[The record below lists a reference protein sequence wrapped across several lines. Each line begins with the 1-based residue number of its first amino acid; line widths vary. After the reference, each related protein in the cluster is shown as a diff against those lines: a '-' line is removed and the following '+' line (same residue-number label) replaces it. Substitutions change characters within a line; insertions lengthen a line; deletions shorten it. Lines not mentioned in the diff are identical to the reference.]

1 VLAGEST
8 IAEAR
13 AARDAARRRQRLAR
27 RRLSVRLMAGTLA
40 LMALSFGALIPPPAA
55 PGAGEQATA
64 TWASLRFP
72 EPPPQVPAPLAQRIA
87 ELGASFNGRAGIAVR
102 DLSGGWTATHDGE
115 ALYPQQSVSKL
126 WVAISVLDAVD
137 QGVITLDDPVTVRR
151 DDLSIFHQPI
161 RDHVGPKGYETTVGA
176 LLESAATRSDNAAND
191 VLMRLV
197 GGPDQVRAVIT
208 QKALGAIGLG
218 DEERYFQTRIA
229 GLDWRPEFSFGR
241 SFWQARAAMPQE
253 VRREALEAYLQ
264 DPADGASPEA
274 LVAALDRLQAGDLLS
289 PESTNHLLDLMA
301 ASQTGPKRLGGG
313 LAEGWRLAHKTGTG
327 QVMGARATG
336 YNDVGLLTAPDG
348 RTYAVAVLIAD
359 TEASI
364 PERQALMQ
372 AVTQAVIDQ
381 HRFLSPL
388 PSDEDPFPP
397 DALETADVG
406 ADLSLRSG
414 FPAPSPLP

>member
-1 VLAGEST
+1 
-8 IAEAR
+8 
-13 AARDAARRRQRLAR
+13 
-27 RRLSVRLMAGTLA
+27 M
-40 LMALSFGALIPPPAA
+40 
-55 PGAGEQATA
+55 A
-64 TWASLRFP
+64 TWAALHFP
-72 EPPPQVPAPLAQRIA
+72 TPPPQAPAQLAQQITD
-87 ELGASFNGRAGIAVR
+87 LGARFNGRAGIAVR
-102 DLSGGWTATHDGE
+102 DLQGGWTATHDGDT
-115 ALYPQQSVSKL
+115 LYPQQSVSKL

-137 QGVITLDDPVTVRR
+137 QGAITLNDPVTVRR
-151 DDLSIFHQPI
+151 EDLSIFHQPI
-161 RDHVGPKGYETTVGA
+161 RDHVGRRGYATTVGA

-197 GGPDQVRAVIT
+197 GGPDQVRTVMT
-208 QKALGAIGLG
+208 QKALGAISLG

-241 SFWQARAAMPQE
+241 SFWQARAAIPQE
-253 VRREALEAYLQ
+253 IRRQALEAYLQ

-274 LVAALDRLQAGDLLS
+274 VVAALDRLQAGDLLS
-289 PESTNHLLDLMA
+289 PESTAHLLGLMA
-301 ASQTGPKRLGGG
+301 ASQTGPMRLGGG
-313 LAEGWRLAHKTGTG
+313 LSEGWRLAHKTGTG

-348 RTYAVAVLIAD
+348 RAYAVAVLIAD

-372 AVTQAVIDQ
+372 AVTRAVIEQ
-381 HRFLSPL
+381 HQVLSPL
-388 PSDEDPFPP
+388 PADDAPFAPG
-397 DALETADVG
+397 ALETANVG

>member
-1 VLAGEST
+1 MQSGEPT
-8 IAEAR
+8 IAQAK
-13 AARDAARRRQRLAR
+13 AARHAARRARALAR
-27 RRLSVRLMAGTLA
+27 RRAALGLTAGA
-40 LMALSFGALIPPPAA
+40 LGVMALSAGLLTPPPAT
-55 PGAGEQATA
+55 PGAGEQAVA
-64 TWASLRFP
+64 NWASLRFP
-72 EPPPQVPAPLAQRIA
+72 TPPPQAPAPLAQQIA

-102 DLSGGWTATHDGE
+102 DLEGGWTAAHDGD

-137 QGVITLDDPVTVRR
+137 QGAITLDDPIIVRR

-161 RDHVGPKGYETTVGA
+161 RDHVGRRGYETTVGA

-197 GGPDQVRAVIT
+197 GGPDQVRTVMT
-208 QKALGAIGLG
+208 EKALGAISLG

-253 VRREALEAYLQ
+253 GRRQALEAYLQ

-274 LVAALDRLQAGDLLS
+274 VVAALDRLQAGDLLS
-289 PESTNHLLDLMA
+289 PESTAHLLALVG
-301 ASQTGPKRLGGG
+301 ASRTGPKRLGGG

-327 QVMGARATG
+327 QVLGARATG

-348 RTYAVAVLIAD
+348 RTYAVAVLIAE
-359 TEASI
+359 TEAPI

-372 AVTQAVIDQ
+372 AVTRAVIDQ
-381 HRFLSPL
+381 HQGLGPL
-388 PSDEDPFPP
+388 APDEGGFAPES
-397 DALETADVG
+397 LETAEAG

-414 FPAPSPLP
+414 FPAP